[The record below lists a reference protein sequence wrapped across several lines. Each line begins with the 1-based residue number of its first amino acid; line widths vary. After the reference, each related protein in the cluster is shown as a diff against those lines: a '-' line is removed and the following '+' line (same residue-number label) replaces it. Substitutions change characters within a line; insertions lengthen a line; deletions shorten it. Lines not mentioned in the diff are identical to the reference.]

1 MGGPLGR
8 RCMRARDH
16 PHRHGEAVD
25 ARSDD
30 SQAARELPGHC
41 AEDQD
46 GAEPENRSIRQAPQV
61 DLDSH
66 QDEEEGDEEGRRRVE
81 QFRERG
87 PHPLSH
93 GRQSDRVPAHEGGAR
108 RGLRMGVR
116 AAYVPI
122 TSAASPNRTGPNL
135 RCPSAAA
142 AQATIPSIAG
152 VGLRSQPAPSSLSQ
166 ELFAQAVLAGARE
179 RPGVVGPIRHR
190 RVVLP
195 AGDAEEIELVWRTP
209 SASGPDRGLTIRTYW
224 LLQDEVAYE
233 LYFAVDSDHAEKYGP
248 IFTGIAETF
257 RLTRP

>member
-1 MGGPLGR
+1 
-8 RCMRARDH
+8 
-16 PHRHGEAVD
+16 
-25 ARSDD
+25 
-30 SQAARELPGHC
+30 
-41 AEDQD
+41 
-46 GAEPENRSIRQAPQV
+46 
-61 DLDSH
+61 
-66 QDEEEGDEEGRRRVE
+66 
-81 QFRERG
+81 
-87 PHPLSH
+87 
-93 GRQSDRVPAHEGGAR
+93 
-108 RGLRMGVR
+108 MGVR

-135 RCPSAAA
+135 RCPSAA